1 MNRNEDINFLEVGMP
16 ATAYL
21 GLGSNLGDRRKN
33 LKLAIE
39 RLSQNLIIK
48 KKSSVYETE
57 PVGYEEQPLF
67 LNMVISV
74 ITRFKPLELLHFIKQ
89 VEAELGRKPSF
100 RNAPRLIDIDILFY
114 ENIVLQT
121 DELTIPHQLMT
132 ERAFVLAPLSEIA
145 PDLVHPV
152 SQTTVADLLANAG
165 GLDGIKI
172 VEAIQ

>member
-1 MNRNEDINFLEVGMP
+1 MP

>member
-1 MNRNEDINFLEVGMP
+1 
-16 ATAYL
+16 
-21 GLGSNLGDRRKN
+21 
-33 LKLAIE
+33 
-39 RLSQNLIIK
+39 
-48 KKSSVYETE
+48 
-57 PVGYEEQPLF
+57 
-67 LNMVISV
+67 
-74 ITRFKPLELLHFIKQ
+74 
-89 VEAELGRKPSF
+89 
-100 RNAPRLIDIDILFY
+100 LIDIDILFY

-152 SQTTVADLLANAG
+152 SQTMVADLLANAG